1 MCWPRVEGG
10 LEIEERYPRTND
22 PREPRRKRLNFVRD
36 RSSPRRSSDDY
47 ALVRSSFHQTRPIRA
62 EMQERH
68 DPHLLQQQDM
78 YMRQLQGENQELQ
91 HRLRLEE
98 EQRRRFLIE
107 QARQNHG
114 HPPPPPPPPRR
125 IDQPHEQQRIMHH
138 PHEGYPDGVEP
149 VEQWQPH
156 PRPHIVEVQPRSRS
170 RMPNHLHHAI
180 SACTQMASHDDD
192 IVAFTGRCHCGAVR
206 YVSSSAPQN
215 LTYCYCRACRHLSGG
230 PFIAWV
236 DILLSAFRLDSP
248 TSETG
253 DCVLKPLSSD
263 VAVRSICNLCG
274 SSVTMKYFCE
284 ETIGVAAGT
293 IDEKGCAKGG
303 DSGRWR
309 IKEHIFLREK
319 TEWFDVPDDGAKRW
333 AGFSEGFEEKLEG
346 WRKESKMAEKEGS
359 SAEQ

>member
-68 DPHLLQQQDM
+68 DPHLLQQQEM
-78 YMRQLQGENQELQ
+78 YMRQLQGQNQELQ

-114 HPPPPPPPPRR
+114 YPPPPPPPSPGR
-125 IDQPHEQQRIMHH
+125 IGHPHEQQRIMHH

-156 PRPHIVEVQPRSRS
+156 PRPHIVEAARIGVITLVIRS
-170 RMPNHLHHAI
+170 
-180 SACTQMASHDDD
+180 TQ
-192 IVAFTGRCHCGAVR
+192 
-206 YVSSSAPQN
+206 
-215 LTYCYCRACRHLSGG
+215 
-230 PFIAWV
+230 
-236 DILLSAFRLDSP
+236 
-248 TSETG
+248 
-253 DCVLKPLSSD
+253 
-263 VAVRSICNLCG
+263 
-274 SSVTMKYFCE
+274 
-284 ETIGVAAGT
+284 TIGIVT
-293 IDEKGCAKGG
+293 EILIDNEGEEALLFMA
-303 DSGRWR
+303 RAMTVLR
-309 IKEHIFLREK
+309 ICCLRTTRISRE
-319 TEWFDVPDDGAKRW
+319 
-333 AGFSEGFEEKLEG
+333 
-346 WRKESKMAEKEGS
+346 
-359 SAEQ
+359 